1 MRDHTDFSQFYHTKC
16 NFPKKSLD
24 TSIPQFF
31 SPNVAEIPNLGTNS
45 PKVGSLCYSYETRHT
60 VYYIT
65 VRSRTSSSST
75 NENQVYLCVPTE
87 QRWRASLWS
96 AIPRC
101 TKEYT
106 WPANWWPIFV
116 YFLEYWLKNVLL
128 YLANSMQNQ
137 TRSTKWHSQW
147 RSWGGRSTPG
157 GTFIGAALC
166 AML

>member
-45 PKVGSLCYSYETRHT
+45 PKVGSLCYSYETRHS

-87 QRWRASLWS
+87 QRRLMVKHTRKTLHSPPKIVASG
-96 AIPRC
+96 AILQHKIFFFKHKP
-101 TKEYT
+101 TKS
-106 WPANWWPIFV
+106 P
-116 YFLEYWLKNVLL
+116 
-128 YLANSMQNQ
+128 Q
-137 TRSTKWHSQW
+137 
-147 RSWGGRSTPG
+147 
-157 GTFIGAALC
+157 
-166 AML
+166 